1 MEVVLPVALLLILG
15 GFGALVARSLK
26 RRKDFLTTVS
36 AAASEL
42 PDLVTDQRFDGTLR
56 RLWRD
61 PQEGLPLAE
70 LAVESHRFILC
81 TTDQSTH
88 AERYK
93 ALVSKP
99 CELALY
105 GLATLAPGGADAMRN
120 QLRDS
125 DKLPTDTLALV
136 RQGQLE
142 NDYVVICRLLSHR
155 TATWGQLELIV
166 YTAQVVKSESLNLTL
181 ELAAP
186 NSENTLPLPD
196 NSLAHGS
203 VRLFG
208 YLPS

>member
-1 MEVVLPVALLLILG
+1 MEVVLPIVLVLILG

-42 PDLVTDQRFDGTLR
+42 PDLITEQRIGGILR

-70 LAVESHRFILC
+70 LAVNSHRFILC

-93 ALVSKP
+93 TLVSKP

-105 GLATLAPGGADAMRN
+105 GLATLAPGGADAMRDL
-120 QLRDS
+120 LRDS
-125 DKLPTDTLALV
+125 DKLPADTLALV
-136 RQGQLE
+136 RQGKLG
-142 NDYVVICRLLSHR
+142 NDYVVICRILSHR
-155 TATWGQLELIV
+155 IAAWGELPLMV
-166 YTAQVVKSESLNLTL
+166 YRAQVIASDSLNLIL
-181 ELAAP
+181 ELAVP
-186 NSENTLPLPD
+186 SSDNTAPLPE

-208 YLPS
+208 YLPL